1 MCHPFAVCY
10 FHIGE
15 SRAEGRVLRAAG
27 VNAKGYFSL
36 SFIQVTDAH
45 LMESLTVFRALDA
58 KIIFSAA

>member
-45 LMESLTVFRALDA
+45 LME
-58 KIIFSAA
+58 